1 MPDSVPV
8 IPLSQ
13 APAGGGFADD
23 ILNRFNVAPPSLPC
37 GGVDPGF
44 VPAPRELPVN
54 HLLKGYRLLQ
64 CVGSGGFGITYLA
77 ADEPLGRR
85 VVIKEHF
92 PQAIC
97 ERRADNLHVELQDPA
112 AKEGLEWSYR
122 NFLREVRLLSS
133 LDHHNIVKIFSS
145 FRAYNTHYYVTEYI
159 DGQSLGAFV
168 HEHYK
173 GSTRITQDELYGLM
187 VRVLDALHY
196 LHSRRILHLD
206 IKPDNIL
213 LTRTGRPVLIDFGAA
228 HENFGDTGAGVVETP
243 GYSPPEQGMDG
254 GEKLGPWSDIYAFGA
269 TLCYLL
275 TGNAPA
281 PGGQRLLYDN
291 HEPLASRAALT
302 ACFHVDLL
310 AGIDRALS
318 PSIESR
324 YRSVDEW
331 MSDLRG

>member
-1 MPDSVPV
+1 MPDSAPI

-13 APAGGGFADD
+13 ASVAAGFEDAILGRFHAAALSVPDMDDEAFFPAE
-23 ILNRFNVAPPSLPC
+23 
-37 GGVDPGF
+37 
-44 VPAPRELPVN
+44 RELPNN
-54 HLLKGYRLLQ
+54 HLLSGYRLLK

-77 ADEPLGRR
+77 ADELLGRR

-97 ERRADNLHVELQDPA
+97 ERRSGSLNIELQDPEA
-112 AKEGLEWSYR
+112 ADALEWSYG
-122 NFLREVRLLSS
+122 NFLREIRILAA

-145 FRAYNTHYYVTEYI
+145 FRAHNTHYYVTEYV
-159 DGQSLGAFV
+159 DGQSLGDVAQM
-168 HEHYK
+168 HIRQ
-173 GSTRITQDELYGLM
+173 GTRVSQDELYGLM

-196 LHSRRILHLD
+196 LHSRRVLHLD

-213 LTRTGRPVLIDFGAA
+213 LTRRGRPVLIDFGAA
-228 HENFGDTGAGVVETP
+228 HENFGDTGVGVVETP
-243 GYSPPEQGMDG
+243 GYSPPEQGMENG
-254 GEKLGPWSDIYAFGA
+254 AGLGPWSDIYAFAA

-275 TGNAPA
+275 TGSAPS

-302 ACFHVDLL
+302 ACYHVDLL

-318 PSIESR
+318 PSVDTR

-331 MSDLRG
+331 MADLRG

>member
-1 MPDSVPV
+1 MPDSAPV

-13 APAGGGFADD
+13 APASGGFADD
-23 ILNRFNVAPPSLPC
+23 ILNRFNVAPPSLP
-37 GGVDPGF
+37 GGAEPLIY
-44 VPAPRELPVN
+44 PAPRELPVD
-54 HLLKGYRLLQ
+54 HLLNGYRLLS

-77 ADEPLGRR
+77 VDELLGRR

-92 PQAIC
+92 PQALC

-159 DGQSLGAFV
+159 DGQSLGALAQAHHRCASRV
-168 HEHYK
+168 
-173 GSTRITQDELYGLM
+173 TQDELYGLM

-196 LHSRRILHLD
+196 LHSRQILHLD

-213 LTRTGRPVLIDFGAA
+213 LTCAGRPVLIDFGGA
-228 HENFGDTGAGVVETP
+228 HENFGDSGAGVVETP

-275 TGNAPA
+275 TGSSPA

-291 HEPLASRAALT
+291 HEPLASRPALT
-302 ACFHVDLL
+302 KDYHVDLL

-318 PSIESR
+318 PSIDSR

-331 MSDLRG
+331 MADLRG